1 MKPDK
6 KKSGAADPQAAPPR
20 KGQVDSLAGPMPDG
34 IPMTGEEDPLAEVDD
49 AVFAPVVAEFVA
61 SERAQKAQRGGR
73 DAPDAVRH
81 ERE

>member
-1 MKPDK
+1 MNPDEK
-6 KKSGAADPQAAPPR
+6 RSGAADPQAAPPR

-61 SERAQKAQRGGR
+61 SERAQKAQPGGR
-73 DAPDAVRH
+73 EAPDTARQ
-81 ERE
+81 ERG